1 MKFLTF
7 IFIALAFS
15 ANAQDKALE
24 KLSKKELLALLQTQ
38 QQTLNAQKKT
48 IDSLNLSCQNLKT
61 AQLDSMTLKNEL
73 IYELENQLFKIKN
86 EPPKNIEVLDLYS
99 FGYQPFKN
107 NERQH
112 SLFLEET
119 RKAVEK
125 ARLRNIATM
134 IGLLQSKKINI
145 ELKKQL
151 FAGFLA
157 AYQGY
162 LDNLTME
169 QFSFSN
175 ADLDATLR
183 NAVLQKTAKELD
195 ASNKENRWIMLLET
209 IVP

>member
-1 MKFLTF
+1 MKFLTI
-7 IFIALAFS
+7 IFISIALF

-24 KLSKKELLALLQTQ
+24 KISKKELLVLMKAQ
-38 QQTLNAQKKT
+38 QKILNAQKKI
-48 IDSLNLSCQNLKT
+48 IDSLSLSCQNLKV
-61 AQLDSMTLKNEL
+61 AQLDSILYKNEL

-112 SLFLEET
+112 FLFLEET
-119 RKAVEK
+119 RKSVEK

-134 IGLLQSKKINI
+134 IGILQSKKIDI

-151 FAGFLA
+151 FAGFQA

-162 LDNLTME
+162 FDNLTME
-169 QFSFSN
+169 QLSFSN
-175 ADLDATLR
+175 AHLDATLK
-183 NAVLQKTAKELD
+183 NAVLQKTITELD

-209 IVP
+209 VIY